1 MVIKTKS
8 ATKFS
13 EKREN
18 FYELCEK
25 LLKTQKKC
33 VILYC
38 QPKILKPKKNI
49 FWLELPS
56 FLFFFHSKNN

>member
-18 FYELCEK
+18 FYELFEK
-25 LLKTQKKC
+25 LLKTQK
-33 VILYC
+33 
-38 QPKILKPKKNI
+38 
-49 FWLELPS
+49 S
-56 FLFFFHSKNN
+56 ALFCIANQKF